1 MQLRVTQNLIS
12 NSAKNR
18 VRQSYSRLFE
28 SQLQV
33 SRGKKISTPSD
44 DPSGISRL
52 LFFRERLGELNQF
65 EKNAAESRAFVDSA
79 SSTLQEA
86 SDIIQQARSSVIQG
100 LNGTLSQTDRDTVA
114 IALDG
119 YIEDLVSL
127 ANSRVGNR
135 FVFGGT
141 ETASPPYELYTDSSS
156 QTRVRYNGNDGRIT
170 TEIGPGVRSSINVP
184 GSKLF
189 ERSGRGATNLLG
201 NTGAKVGAGTD
212 SGVGV
217 DKLLVTQTGTAL
229 GGASGVTLGTGS
241 SASDTIIGTH
251 TLQIDDVAQTISLNG
266 GTPVKYTGSE
276 TNLAVTGPNGELIHL
291 ATGGITAGFV
301 GTETA
306 SGTGTLS
313 TDGGA
318 TTQVIDFSSNQQVID
333 SVTGKTLNIDS
344 SAITQAGTEDVS
356 FSGTLNLFQSLIAIR
371 DSLRELDG
379 KSDLVAGQDAI
390 RGFVDEL
397 DASHDLLLEGL
408 GELGSISNRLT
419 SAEDRVQ
426 DLDVR
431 LQELISK
438 TEDVDISDAIIQL
451 QQEET
456 AYQSALLVTSRIN
469 NLSLLN
475 FF

>member
-1 MQLRVTQNLIS
+1 M
-12 NSAKNR
+12 K
-18 VRQSYSRLFE
+18 YS
-28 SQLQV
+28 
-33 SRGKKISTPSD
+33 
-44 DPSGISRL
+44 
-52 LFFRERLGELNQF
+52 
-65 EKNAAESRAFVDSA
+65 
-79 SSTLQEA
+79 
-86 SDIIQQARSSVIQG
+86 
-100 LNGTLSQTDRDTVA
+100 
-114 IALDG
+114 
-119 YIEDLVSL
+119 
-127 ANSRVGNR
+127 
-135 FVFGGT
+135 
-141 ETASPPYELYTDSSS
+141 
-156 QTRVRYNGNDGRIT
+156 
-170 TEIGPGVRSSINVP
+170 
-184 GSKLF
+184 
-189 ERSGRGATNLLG
+189 
-201 NTGAKVGAGTD
+201 
-212 SGVGV
+212 
-217 DKLLVTQTGTAL
+217 
-229 GGASGVTLGTGS
+229 
-241 SASDTIIGTH
+241 
-251 TLQIDDVAQTISLNG
+251 
-266 GTPVKYTGSE
+266 GSE

-306 SGTGTLS
+306 NGTGTLS

-371 DSLRELDG
+371 DSLRDLDG

-419 SAEDRVQ
+419 SSENRVQ

-451 QQEET
+451 QQEEA